1 MAWGLVRVDT
11 QVIKRWEISNL
22 LSRMTFGHLDAV
34 QVDRQPE
41 FSFPLAEILQS
52 MNFKLHFNPV
62 YHTLLTGMSRNGH
75 TDLFSV

>member
-1 MAWGLVRVDT
+1 
-11 QVIKRWEISNL
+11 
-22 LSRMTFGHLDAV
+22 MTFGHLDAV

-52 MNFKLHFNPV
+52 MNFKLLFNPV